1 VALVVTPRSRNVQPT
16 DLLDKAR
23 ALAPILRE
31 RAFAAEQ
38 ARRIP
43 DETIADLKAAGL
55 FRVLQPALY
64 GGYECDP
71 QVFMEV
77 SMILGAACPSTGW
90 VYAVIGVHN
99 WQLALM
105 PKQAQ
110 DDVWGVDPD
119 TLISSSYTPRGQIE
133 IVDGGYKVSGRWSFS
148 SGSDHAQWVILGG
161 AATEP
166 DGTVRRLCFLLPRTD
181 YKVDDV
187 WNVIGLKATGS
198 NDIVVDG
205 AFVPEYRTHP
215 FTSGSVTSDAPGYL
229 LPFGNVFT
237 FGISAPL
244 IGAAQGALDE
254 HIAWTVDR
262 VRITRGTRVA
272 EEPFSQARVAQ
283 AASEI
288 DAARLQMMRDLDEMI
303 ELARDGKEIP
313 VALRARARLDQV
325 RATQLAASAV
335 DGIFTN
341 SGGRVLHE
349 LNPIQR
355 AWRDIHAGSLHNS
368 NVPEPILMAYGAYQF
383 GLSIEGS
390 GI

>member
-1 VALVVTPRSRNVQPT
+1 VQPT

-23 ALAPILRE
+23 GLAPILRE

-55 FRVLQPALY
+55 FRILQPAAY

-133 IVDGGYKVSGRWSFS
+133 IVDGGYRVSGRWSFS

-161 AATEP
+161 AAHEP

-262 VRITRGTRVA
+262 VRITRGSRVA

-383 GLSIEGS
+383 GLSIADS